1 MVRQSVVVSNMCLNH
16 LPYVLIQPDY
26 GMVGSTSQ
34 IIFVMQSE
42 EMETPSTVL
51 PAWVTVETLSQR
63 LKQQTGSICWFGC
76 RGEAEPAGGEP

>member
-16 LPYVLIQPDY
+16 PPYVLIQPDY

-34 IIFVMQSE
+34 VIVVMQSE

-51 PAWVTVETLSQR
+51 PA
-63 LKQQTGSICWFGC
+63 
-76 RGEAEPAGGEP
+76 